1 MLYCC
6 SRFVPH
12 HCHPMRTPCHLLY
25 RQHSVMSHMPHRS
38 LSRSPV
44 PLGHVWVFSDVH
56 RRHGQVCDN
65 RLYPWRK
72 GGACYN
78 ALCVTHRQTDRQTHA
93 HKNTTVHT
101 CAHAC
106 MHTRTHTHTHAQTDR
121 HTRMHIHTDKQTP
134 YQVYKC
140 P

>member
-6 SRFVPH
+6 SLFVPH

-44 PLGHVWVFSDVH
+44 PLGHVWVFFDVH

-78 ALCVTHRQTDRQTHA
+78 ALCVTHRQIDTRTQKHYHA
-93 HKNTTVHT
+93 HT
-101 CAHAC
+101 CAHVC
-106 MHTRTHTHTHAQTDR
+106 MHACTHTHARTHTRAHTHTHTVTHAQTD
-121 HTRMHIHTDKQTP
+121 TRTYTHR
-134 YQVYKC
+134 
-140 P
+140 